1 MSRFFAIGCILATM
15 AATSASAA
23 TFSVPAPSLPSG
35 FTNVADRQMTVA
47 VNNTHLRSKP
57 TAQATKVATLKMG
70 TTVDVVELVGNGAWA
85 HVKVA
90 GQTGYIRAD
99 LLK

>member
-1 MSRFFAIGCILATM
+1 MIGDSNEQILRNRLYPRHHGRDQC
-15 AATSASAA
+15 
-23 TFSVPAPSLPSG
+23 VGGDLSG
-35 FTNVADRQMTVA
+35 A
-47 VNNTHLRSKP
+47 RSKL
-57 TAQATKVATLKMG
+57 AFTKVATLKMG

>member
-1 MSRFFAIGCILATM
+1 
-15 AATSASAA
+15 
-23 TFSVPAPSLPSG
+23 
-35 FTNVADRQMTVA
+35 
-47 VNNTHLRSKP
+47 
-57 TAQATKVATLKMG
+57 MG